1 MTSLPNTKLK
11 PLSSTSNLKQKI
23 LISFKKK
30 RSLSQNIKEY
40 KTYSDFQSFK
50 KARDKSII
58 YKNKK
63 SNYYNKYYMSSDLF
77 HKDYISDLTFD
88 KNNKSIHNK
97 KVNKMKE
104 TDNKIERLAKILKIY
119 QNQRGDNKNKIKIIN
134 MNDKININNN
144 LSQENYKQNDKDNHK
159 SEKILIKGTKI
170 ISPFCDFSRN
180 HYLYKK
186 IFYYSDKNKNLKSD
200 LLDNKLNIIY
210 SENENQYKQNIL
222 KLNELY
228 KRMGKNKY
236 YNLEPSQSE
245 NKIKTLKYKVK
256 FMKRIVDY
264 TFPNMVLT
272 KIREQK
278 KNIIYEKKSNKI
290 NIVTSKINR
299 NNFNRFNRQLS
310 EGLIRNL
317 NIHKYLG

>member
-1 MTSLPNTKLK
+1 MTSLSKAKLK
-11 PLSSTSNLKQKI
+11 SLSSSDNLKRKV
-23 LISFKKK
+23 LFSLKKR
-30 RSLSQNIKEY
+30 RSLSQNIRENNS
-40 KTYSDFQSFK
+40 YSDFQSFK
-50 KARDKSII
+50 NAKDKSFI

-63 SNYYNKYYMSSDLF
+63 SNNYNKYYVSSDLF
-77 HKDYISDLTFD
+77 HKDYISDLTFY
-88 KNNKSIHNK
+88 KQSKSIHNK
-97 KVNKMKE
+97 KVNEMKE
-104 TDNKIERLAKILKIY
+104 TDNKIEKLVKLLKIY
-119 QNQRGDNKNKIKIIN
+119 QSDKENSKNKIKIIN
-134 MNDKININNN
+134 NIDNN
-144 LSQENYKQNDKDNHK
+144 LSLENYKQNDKNKHK

-170 ISPFCDFSRN
+170 ISPFCDFSRD

-200 LLDNKLNIIY
+200 LFDNKLNIIY

-245 NKIKTLKYKVK
+245 NKLKTLKYRVD

-278 KNIIYEKKSNKI
+278 KNIIYEKKSNLI

-299 NNFNRFNRQLS
+299 NNFNKFNRQLS

-317 NIHKYLG
+317 NIQKYLK